1 MDSPVDY
8 AGPAAC
14 GGPFARL
21 TLNSPHNRNALSSTL
36 VSQLHQGLSAAEAD
50 PAVRLVVLG
59 HTGGTFCAGADLSEA
74 GGGGGDPYRMAVARA
89 REMTALL
96 RAIVESPLPV
106 VGAIN
111 GHVRAGGFGL
121 VGACDMVVAGPE
133 STFALTEARIGVAPA
148 IISLTLLPKLS
159 PRAAARYYLTGEK
172 FGAREAADIGLITMA
187 ADDVDAAVA
196 ALVADVGR
204 GSPQG
209 LAASKALTTA
219 AVLEGFDRD
228 AERLTEE
235 SARLLSP
242 TKRAKG
248 CWPSCRNVRPA
259 GSSRRRCGPLTRPA
273 GPPPTTQEVGN
284 SLFRITL
291 RFGHTGGE
299 LPQTGNSMAKN
310 NIAIPAAIIAWPMLP
325 GNLDWVASCR
335 RSMTNLHAQKT
346 AATAK
351 PTVPIQFTALNQM
364 GDPLFGGM
372 FIAVMSIAGID
383 PSGSVAYSVHERTG
397 SKRGFMAAYIQA
409 VASIIKP

>member
-159 PRAAARYYLTGEK
+159 RLATRPGRVEGADHGRRARRVRPRRRTPDRGVGQAVRLRRSAR
-172 FGAREAADIGLITMA
+172 
-187 ADDVDAAVA
+187 
-196 ALVADVGR
+196 
-204 GSPQG
+204 
-209 LAASKALTTA
+209 
-219 AVLEGFDRD
+219 RD
-228 AERLTEE
+228 AGLPAET
-235 SARLLSP
+235 SAPL
-242 TKRAKG
+242 G
-248 CWPSCRNVRPA
+248 PA
-259 GSSRRRCGPLTRPA
+259 GDDA
-273 GPPPTTQEVGN
+273 G
-284 SLFRITL
+284 R
-291 RFGHTGGE
+291 
-299 LPQTGNSMAKN
+299 
-310 NIAIPAAIIAWPMLP
+310 
-325 GNLDWVASCR
+325 
-335 RSMTNLHAQKT
+335 
-346 AATAK
+346 
-351 PTVPIQFTALNQM
+351 
-364 GDPLFGGM
+364 
-372 FIAVMSIAGID
+372 
-383 PSGSVAYSVHERTG
+383 
-397 SKRGFMAAYIQA
+397 
-409 VASIIKP
+409 